1 MEKELITALT
11 YVAAA
16 YGVTWAIIFVYLVF
30 IGRKARKVEKEVKN
44 LKEILESKS

>member
-1 MEKELITALT
+1 MEKELATAIT

-16 YGVTWAIIFVYLVF
+16 YGITWAIIFVYLVF
-30 IGRKARKVEKEVKN
+30 IGRRARKVQEEVKN